1 MIGENMAKVGHLAKY
16 AFKRKEEEIPLID
29 MRKASS
35 YNLDELNKL
44 RRRLAKR
51 ANQRLRDIERAGYT
65 DAYVYASTMSGY
77 LLPSERTRF
86 FEGTRNLELRS
97 LKTEL
102 DELRWFLNAKTSTVG
117 GIRKFE
123 RATSQKFAE
132 LGSFQKNP
140 DLFWKY
146 MSSASVKHLKKL
158 GYSSEELIEFYD
170 FATESRVGYD
180 DVMSAVRDFEQKK
193 IDSWDEL
200 YSRVG
205 LSYITKEK
213 AKSSRGG

>member
-1 MIGENMAKVGHLAKY
+1 MEKIGHLAKY

-35 YNLDELNKL
+35 YDLDELNKL

-65 DAYVYASTMSGY
+65 DAYVYGSIMSGY

-86 FEGTRNLELRS
+86 FEGTRNLDLRS
-97 LKTEL
+97 LRTEL

-117 GIRKFE
+117 GIRRFE
-123 RATSQKFAE
+123 RQTSQKFAE

-180 DVMSAVRDFEQKK
+180 DIMSALRDFEQKK

-205 LSYITKEK
+205 LSYIAKEK
-213 AKSSRGG
+213 AKESRR